1 MDREN
6 DLRKDEMNISLA
18 LPFVLI
24 LINHIDLMITVIISR
39 INIKDLVASAFME
52 SGS

>member
-6 DLRKDEMNISLA
+6 NLRKDEMNISLA

-39 INIKDLVASAFME
+39 INIKIRLGPTMNYVN
-52 SGS
+52 